1 MERVRDGEKTYVK
14 QAAVQRQ
21 SQHPRRPH
29 RPDPPAA
36 RVQAGGEREQ
46 GLHGAPPPDLPR
58 HPGPSHKPLL
68 RGEGEGPGPAESVL
82 PILLLQLQDCLAQV
96 TIRHDNNATEGFSW
110 KCIHILKKGKR
121 KL

>member
-1 MERVRDGEKTYVK
+1 MERVRDGEKTDVK

-58 HPGPSHKPLL
+58 HLGPGHEPLL
-68 RGEGEGPGPAESVL
+68 RSEGEGPGPAKSVL
-82 PILLLQLQDCLAQV
+82 PLLFLQLQDCLAQV
-96 TIRHDNNATEGFSW
+96 TIRYDISTR
-110 KCIHILKKGKR
+110 KGKEKNIR
-121 KL
+121 KNLETK